1 MGKIVYKPHCSKCG
15 ALIEGR
21 PAWNKIIVD
30 AGSNNLLKQE
40 SAEIHP
46 CRCENCG
53 EFFDCIEF
61 TPPEELP
68 TEYL

>member
-15 ALIEGR
+15 ALIESKIS
-21 PAWNKIIVD
+21 WKKIIMDV
-30 AGSNNLLKQE
+30 GSDKLLKLE
-40 SAEIHP
+40 AADIHP
-46 CRCENCG
+46 CGCEACG
-53 EFFDCIEF
+53 EIFECIEI